1 MNSSPKDASRMDE
14 LIDTIADTVGLA
26 PDQAREAVGIMLA
39 LVKSDGD
46 QALVPELMAA
56 MPGAA
61 ELADRHTEGSGSLLG
76 ALPGALGGGA
86 IKAFASLTRAGL
98 STDQIKAVGKL
109 LFEHAKVRAGEDLV
123 RQVAGS
129 IPGLSPYI

>member
-1 MNSSPKDASRMDE
+1 MDE
-14 LIDTIADTVGLA
+14 LIDTIADKVGLA

-46 QALVPELMAA
+46 RALVPELMAA
-56 MPGAA
+56 MAGSE
-61 ELADRHTEGSGSLLG
+61 ELADRYNAGSGSLMG
-76 ALPGALGGGA
+76 ALSGALGGGA
-86 IKAFASLTRAGL
+86 IKAFARLTQAGL

-109 LFEHAKVRAGEDLV
+109 LFEHAKDQAGEDLV
-123 RQVAGS
+123 KRVAGS